1 MAENNNTTIYTTK
14 NAIDFGNKFNGKLI
28 STLFDSPG
36 GRNYL
41 IWMKQNNF
49 KMSAQ
54 LFKKVE
60 TQEKENKA
68 KNGHIY
74 EYDPNSINSA
84 NRTSNF
90 DDRDAASSS
99 QSDQAFERG
108 Y

>member
-1 MAENNNTTIYTTK
+1 MAENKNTTIYTTK
-14 NAIDFGNKFNGKLI
+14 STIDFGNKFNGKLI
-28 STLFDSPG
+28 SAMLDSPG

-41 IWMKQNNF
+41 VWMKQNNF

-74 EYDPNSINSA
+74 EYDPNSASSA
-84 NRTSNF
+84 SRATNF
-90 DDRDAASSS
+90 DDRDAASSY